1 MQYRELGSLGKVS
14 LLGMGIMR
22 IPAEPT
28 AEGGERPIQ
37 AITDELVKTCIEN
50 GVNYFDTARAYH
62 DGNNERSLGIA
73 IAPYREKALIA
84 TKLAMGYVHEYADY
98 MRELDKSLER
108 LQTDH
113 IDVYLMHNLG
123 LKRLDAMLELGIT
136 RFLDEALA
144 CGKIRMAGFS
154 CHNGYEG
161 YKKTLD
167 SYDWGMVQVQY
178 NILDK
183 FNQATIQG
191 LDDAYQKGTSVV
203 IMEGLRG
210 GDLARVPKSV
220 QDIYD
225 ATGLKRTPPE
235 WGFRFV
241 ADHPAVKCILSGMT
255 AREQLEENLK
265 IFDTLPPAGSM
276 TEEESAMY
284 DDIRAIYAGLINV
297 GCTGCH
303 YCEPCPQDVYI
314 PAIFSQYNRVS
325 MFDAEEAARETYL
338 DILNKQGRGVDK
350 CVQCGLCETKCPQ
363 GVPIME
369 KLKEAHAFFTK

>member
-1 MQYRELGSLGKVS
+1 
-14 LLGMGIMR
+14 
-22 IPAEPT
+22 
-28 AEGGERPIQ
+28 
-37 AITDELVKTCIEN
+37 
-50 GVNYFDTARAYH
+50 
-62 DGNNERSLGIA
+62 
-73 IAPYREKALIA
+73 
-84 TKLAMGYVHEYADY
+84 
-98 MRELDKSLER
+98 
-108 LQTDH
+108 
-113 IDVYLMHNLG
+113 
-123 LKRLDAMLELGIT
+123 
-136 RFLDEALA
+136 
-144 CGKIRMAGFS
+144 
-154 CHNGYEG
+154 
-161 YKKTLD
+161 
-167 SYDWGMVQVQY
+167 
-178 NILDK
+178 
-183 FNQATIQG
+183 
-191 LDDAYQKGTSVV
+191 
-203 IMEGLRG
+203 
-210 GDLARVPKSV
+210 
-220 QDIYD
+220 
-225 ATGLKRTPPE
+225 
-235 WGFRFV
+235 
-241 ADHPAVKCILSGMT
+241 MT